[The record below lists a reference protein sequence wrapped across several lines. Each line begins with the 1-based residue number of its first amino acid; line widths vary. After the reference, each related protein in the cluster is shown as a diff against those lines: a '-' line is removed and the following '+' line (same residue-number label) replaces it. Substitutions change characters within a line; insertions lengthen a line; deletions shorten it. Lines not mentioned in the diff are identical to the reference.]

1 MGRFELMRHDKE
13 LTFLKLVAVGTA
25 LFYLY
30 KLHQK
35 NGGTLAGKYNPEK
48 IANLAAQLVPPEYRG
63 HARQFGTTLLNRI
76 IQ

>member
-1 MGRFELMRHDKE
+1 MKKDRELI
-13 LTFLKLVAVGTA
+13 FLKLFAVSAA

-30 KLHQK
+30 RLHQK

-48 IANLAAQLVPPEYRG
+48 IANLAAQLVPEEYRPQ
-63 HARQFGTTLLNRI
+63 ARKISTTLLNRI

>member
-1 MGRFELMRHDKE
+1 MKHDRELLM
-13 LTFLKLVAVGTA
+13 LKLFAVGAA

-35 NGGTLAGKYNPEK
+35 NGGSLAGKYNPEK
-48 IANLAAQLVPPEYRG
+48 IAGLAAQLVPEEYRSQ
-63 HARQFGTTLLNRI
+63 ARRVGTTLLNRI